1 MKKPKDIKE
10 LIHQWAHGA
19 PDAKCG
25 NVFHKSGTLYSYGHH
40 FPVAR
45 IVEIEGAPVALFN
58 PDRYSVSTSKH
69 QSFARGA
76 AWHLPCHYIP
86 ISLWDTI
93 RDAATLASAI
103 AQAREA
109 ATARAADERR
119 QKNEQAREAR
129 AAKKFAALAFPEQL
143 ATWRAGGRLFP
154 GSHFG
159 PVYLRLV
166 GDTIET
172 SRGARVPLSDALAL
186 YRALAPAAGS
196 GRGVALPEL
205 SAGHYRGVY
214 LRGGVVTIGCHNI
227 PWTEIEA
234 FAGQHS
240 ELLATPEPEPEPE
253 PCYADSPHNRALSP
267 EETAAYITRRW
278 PAQVA

>member
-58 PDRYSVSTSKH
+58 PDRYSISTSGH
-69 QSFARGA
+69 QSAARSA
-76 AWHLPCHYIP
+76 ACHLERHTIP
-86 ISLWDTI
+86 VSLWDTI
-93 RDAATLASAI
+93 RDRATLASAI
-103 AQAREA
+103 AQATEM

-119 QKNEQAREAR
+119 QKNEQARQRR
-129 AAKKFAALAFPEQL
+129 AEKKFTALAFPEQL

-154 GSHFG
+154 GSHSG

-186 YRALAPAAGS
+186 YRALAPVKE
-196 GRGVALPEL
+196 RGVALPEL
-205 SAGHYRGVY
+205 SVGHYRGVY
-214 LRGGVVTIGCHNI
+214 LRAGIVTVGCHSI
-227 PWTEIEA
+227 PWPEIEA
-234 FAGQHS
+234 LAGEHS
-240 ELLATPEPEPEPE
+240 ELLA
-253 PCYADSPHNRALSP
+253 A
-267 EETAAYITRRW
+267 
-278 PAQVA
+278 

>member
-25 NVFHKSGTLYSYGHH
+25 NVFHRDGTLYSYGHH

-154 GSHFG
+154 GSHSG

-166 GDTIET
+166 GDTVET
-172 SRGARVPLSDALAL
+172 SRGARVPLPDALAL
-186 YRALAPAAGS
+186 YRALAPVAD
-196 GRGVALPEL
+196 RGVALPEL
-205 SAGHYRGVY
+205 SVGHYRGVY
-214 LRGGVVTIGCHNI
+214 LRNAVVTIGCHNI

-240 ELLATPEPEPEPE
+240 ELLA
-253 PCYADSPHNRALSP
+253 A
-267 EETAAYITRRW
+267 
-278 PAQVA
+278 